1 MLQDIDPKAANYNV
15 NASKIVYSADKHM
28 TANFALTLRDR
39 QASREITMP
48 KGNGY
53 GK

>member
-1 MLQDIDPKAANYNV
+1 MYQDIDPKAPNYNV
-15 NASKIVYSADKHM
+15 NASKIAYNADKHM
-28 TANFALTLRDR
+28 TANFVLTLRER